1 MRLLGT
7 RGRGPPRRV
16 VPSQNG
22 NASGTCAWVYDNFS
36 IRSNSRLSV
45 CLSETYCSVEY
56 PRQLERAER
65 RSKGMVAVRKWFG
78 GGTRVVQATMR
89 AIAPSMPP
97 HVCPRQGRRRP
108 SPSFCAAGAG
118 GVATAETCGG
128 APAAEPRDSHGRD
141 DSNDSIPPKVYRGEG
156 YFATCAD
163 NACIIYSVPRAH
175 LPSCP
180 SPAATAFELLREGTE
195 ALPASAKCNEH
206 LREATNS
213 AE

>member
-1 MRLLGT
+1 ML
-7 RGRGPPRRV
+7 
-16 VPSQNG
+16 
-22 NASGTCAWVYDNFS
+22 
-36 IRSNSRLSV
+36 
-45 CLSETYCSVEY
+45 EY
-56 PRQLERAER
+56 LRQLERRER
-65 RSKGMVAVRKWFG
+65 RNGSAAVRKWFG

-89 AIAPSMPP
+89 AIARSMPP

-128 APAAEPRDSHGRD
+128 APAAEPRDSHGRG
-141 DSNDSIPPKVYRGEG
+141 DSNDAIPPKVYRGEG
-156 YFATCAD
+156 YFETCAG

-180 SPAATAFELLREGTE
+180 SPAATAFEFLREGTE
-195 ALPASAKCNEH
+195 APPASAKCNGR
-206 LREATNS
+206 LRGAANS

>member
-1 MRLLGT
+1 
-7 RGRGPPRRV
+7 
-16 VPSQNG
+16 
-22 NASGTCAWVYDNFS
+22 
-36 IRSNSRLSV
+36 
-45 CLSETYCSVEY
+45 
-56 PRQLERAER
+56 
-65 RSKGMVAVRKWFG
+65 MVAVRKWFG

-128 APAAEPRDSHGRD
+128 APAAEPRDSHGRG
-141 DSNDSIPPKVYRGEG
+141 DSNDAIPPKVYRGEG
-156 YFATCAD
+156 YFVTCVD
-163 NACIIYSVPRAH
+163 NSCIIYSVPRAH